1 MSLYLQK
8 NLFLITNIYRLTDLW
23 KRIKS
28 RHLYLCIHATVCGL
42 RWRLT
47 NLRDKW
53 RNEFCGKIYG
63 DIDYSH
69 RMVQSKSR
77 LNEWKT
83 CLVKIVQFY
92 VHIRTCTSPLHF
104 PRSSQVLQY
113 RLFNSFTDC
122 WLPIKKCRDWEIHLS
137 K

>member
-1 MSLYLQK
+1 M
-8 NLFLITNIYRLTDLW
+8 YRLTDLW

-28 RHLYLCIHATVCGL
+28 RHLYLCIYATVCGL

-53 RNEFCGKIYG
+53 RNEFCGKIYW

-92 VHIRTCTSPLHF
+92 VHVHPPCTFHVRLKFSNIVCSTRLLIVDCRSKSEEIEKFISVSRYTCIYNACIMKGT
-104 PRSSQVLQY
+104 
-113 RLFNSFTDC
+113 
-122 WLPIKKCRDWEIHLS
+122 
-137 K
+137 